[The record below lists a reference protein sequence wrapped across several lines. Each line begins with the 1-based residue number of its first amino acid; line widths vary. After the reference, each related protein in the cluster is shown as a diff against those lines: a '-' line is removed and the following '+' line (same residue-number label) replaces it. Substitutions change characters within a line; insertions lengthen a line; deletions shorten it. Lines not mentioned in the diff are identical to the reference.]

1 MSRRERLREQ
11 TLQEIKAI
19 ARQQMD
25 ESGTASISLN
35 AIARRMEI
43 TTPALYRYFSNRDEL
58 VTALIVDA
66 FSDLADTLEQVA
78 ELPAPSQARRLFNVL
93 LAYRDWALT
102 HPVDFELIYGNPLP
116 NYHAPEEKTVP
127 AARRGFEVI
136 LRILLDCYQD
146 GELTPPA
153 EYHQLPAGLS
163 IGLSP
168 DDPNFNPS
176 SLPDVILHLGVVGW
190 YHIHGMIMLELFHH
204 IQPMVNDPGI
214 FYQRELELMLRSLGI
229 EHLDSS

>member
-19 ARQQMD
+19 AHQQMD

-43 TTPALYRYFSNRDEL
+43 STPALYRYFSNRDDL
-58 VTALIVDA
+58 VTALIIEA
-66 FSDLADTLEQVA
+66 FNDLADTLEQVA
-78 ELPAPSQARRLFNVL
+78 ESPAPSQARRLFNVL
-93 LAYRDWALT
+93 LAYRQWALT
-102 HPVDFELIYGNPLP
+102 RPIDFELIYGNPIP

-136 LRILLDCYQD
+136 LRILLECYQD
-146 GELTPPA
+146 GELIPPA
-153 EYHQLPAGLS
+153 EYHHLPPELS
-163 IGLSP
+163 IEMSP
-168 DDPNFNPS
+168 DDPSSNTS
-176 SLPDVILHLGVVGW
+176 SLPEVILYIGLVGW

-204 IQPMVNDPGI
+204 IQPMLNNPTI
-214 FYQRELELMLRSLGI
+214 FYQHEVELMMRSLGI
-229 EHLDSS
+229 HHLDSS